1 MLHGAPD
8 GPLPVGEKDE
18 RATGVKGEHVSPEL
32 APVREDAGQRPAKG
46 CRAPPCGQID
56 YSILLEKGWNL
67 HHIWP
72 IMKVHF

>member
-32 APVREDAGQRPAKG
+32 ALVREDEGQSPIKVAGLCPAYPKRGAAPRVRP
-46 CRAPPCGQID
+46 PPT
-56 YSILLEKGWNL
+56 E
-67 HHIWP
+67 
-72 IMKVHF
+72 

>member
-32 APVREDAGQRPAKG
+32 ALVREDEGQSPAKPPGLALVIPAGQARG
-46 CRAPPCGQID
+46 RAPAG
-56 YSILLEKGWNL
+56 
-67 HHIWP
+67 
-72 IMKVHF
+72 F